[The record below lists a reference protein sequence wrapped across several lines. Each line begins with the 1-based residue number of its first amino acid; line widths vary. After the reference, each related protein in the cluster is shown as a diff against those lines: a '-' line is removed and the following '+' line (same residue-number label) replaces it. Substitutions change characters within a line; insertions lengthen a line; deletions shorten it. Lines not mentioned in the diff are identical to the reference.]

1 MAKSF
6 NDIPAAGQAAIFI
19 GGAVILAGVVFYL
32 YVLPLKDQRDKLQAQ
47 VDKIHAENV
56 RNRAFEQERTEYL
69 NRIAQLQK
77 QLETLRSIV
86 PDEQAT
92 DTFMRMIFD
101 NGVASSINIRTFIP
115 QALVTHEM
123 YMEMPFNLRLDGTYY
138 SLVNFFER
146 LAHEQRIVSV
156 FGLSLGSPE
165 GGGMGTYVIRPD
177 ETVGAN
183 CVVSTYFN
191 RQQPPPGAPKGPPTK
206 R

>member
-19 GGAVILAGVVFYL
+19 GGAVVLAGVVFYL

-101 NGVASSINIRTFIP
+101 DGAASSINVRTFIP
-115 QALVTHEM
+115 QALVTHDM
-123 YMEMPFNLRLDGTYY
+123 YMEMPFNMRLDGTYY

-191 RQQPPPGAPKGPPTK
+191 RPQSPPGAPKAPPK
-206 R
+206 KK